1 VDFGVS
7 KTAIGPPCGVGQCA
21 IGDIALYG
29 VAEAS
34 DGGFKKD
41 VELFDNGSTVYGSC
55 LFIHL
60 GYLHKTRV
68 IRKTAPFSGD
78 KPFILGVK
86 KGSGNALPLP
96 GFPLPG
102 NY

>member
-1 VDFGVS
+1 MDFGVG
-7 KTAIGPPCGVGQCA
+7 KTAIGSPCGVGQCA
-21 IGDIALYG
+21 IGDIGLNG
-29 VAEAS
+29 IAEAS
-34 DGGFKKD
+34 DGGFEKD
-41 VELFDNGSTVYGSC
+41 VELFDSGSTVYGSC

-68 IRKTAPFSGD
+68 IRKTTAFSGT
-78 KPFILGVK
+78 KSLILDIK

-102 NY
+102 NC